1 MAMQN
6 PFKTVSGNSTQKM
19 IFLSRFSMFCKN
31 YAVLLIPA
39 LILILL
45 RNGMVVFDLWSILE
59 GGDLP
64 EGLLHG
70 NFAFDVL
77 DNTWRG
83 WPAYLYRVRGHLG
96 NELLVGIM
104 AMPLYLLFGNSL
116 FVLCQ
121 VPVIYSL
128 GILFLIF
135 YICNRWIGK
144 DVAIIATILFV
155 CAPMEIQ
162 GWALYPYG
170 LHLESA
176 FFSLLAIAL
185 LFRMLESKV
194 ERSRILFSA
203 ALGVTSGI
211 GIFHCVIHLLTLG
224 CILMFWLLNNRSF
237 YKKREFLYFMMF
249 MAIGLIPY
257 IYLGSDSLAVFIKN
271 LIGGGF
277 SGTYTH
283 GRQTHSYITTLTLM
297 SILFWPV
304 GNLFF
309 SKISGWMVTLIGG
322 TGILGCM
329 LAFRKSFWKDNMVFA
344 ILVLYC
350 AMYLSITFITQ
361 VSNQYYFFPV
371 YAHMT
376 IILAT
381 CFCKV
386 QTRYLNQKR
395 YYKGMLYSALLCICI
410 VNIYEIVKDFE
421 PRSFAPQ
428 LKKQFAIKGCCFY
441 WPFGYFVPSGLKTD
455 ITLEV
460 DQFALRNSFAEM
472 RMDNDLP
479 RKTVFVSKIR
489 NGIFPLTSPKSYL
502 VFGKDVS
509 YAGLT
514 RLVDEIEST
523 VPDNSKE
530 YAYKGLAV
538 YYVNDNWLADLLADF
553 KTDII
558 KGKIP
563 SSYQHYFYGELTR
576 KILNKYK
583 NNPNKIKE
591 TIDMFN
597 GRERD
602 WMLKTKIT
610 YNAIIDGRRIGY
622 QKIDSNP

>member
-1 MAMQN
+1 MQN
-6 PFKTVSGNSTQKM
+6 PIKIVSDNFTQKK
-19 IFLSRFSMFCKN
+19 FCLSRFSMSYKN
-31 YAVLLIPA
+31 YAFLLILA

-45 RNGMVVFDLWSILE
+45 RTGMVVFDLWSIYE

-70 NFAFDVL
+70 NFAFDIL

-83 WPAYLYRVRGHLG
+83 WPAYLYKVRGHLG

-104 AMPLYLLFGNSL
+104 AMPFYLLFGNSL

-121 VPVIYSL
+121 VPIIYSL

-135 YICNRWIGK
+135 YICNRWIGT
-144 DVAIIATILFV
+144 DVAMIASILFV
-155 CAPMEIQ
+155 CAPKIIQ
-162 GWALYPYG
+162 GWAAYPYG

-176 FFSLLAIAL
+176 LFSLLAIAL
-185 LFRMLESKV
+185 FFGMLESKV

-224 CILMFWLLNNRSF
+224 CILTFWLLKDKSF
-237 YKKREFLYFMMF
+237 YKSSKFLVFLMY

-257 IYLGSDSLAVFIKN
+257 FYLGSDSLVVFIKE

-277 SGTYTH
+277 ARSYTH
-283 GRQTHSYITTLTLM
+283 GRQTHNYITTLTLM

-304 GNLFF
+304 GNLFL
-309 SKISGWMVTLIGG
+309 SQISGLMVTLIGG
-322 TGILGCM
+322 TGILGCG
-329 LAFRKSFWKDNMVFA
+329 LALRKLFWKDNLVFTL
-344 ILVLYC
+344 LVLYC
-350 AMYLSITFITQ
+350 AIYLSITFITQ
-361 VSNQYYFFPV
+361 VAVQYYFFPI

-395 YYKGMLYSALLCICI
+395 YYKGILYFALLCICI
-410 VNIYEIVKDFE
+410 VNVYEIVKHFE

-428 LKKQFAIKGCCFY
+428 LKKQLAIKGCCFY
-441 WPFGYFVPSGLKTD
+441 WPDGYYVPSGLKTD

-460 DQFALRNSFAEM
+460 DQFALRTIFNEM
-472 RMDNDLP
+472 PMDNDLP

-502 VFGKDVS
+502 VFGEDVS

-514 RLVDEIEST
+514 RLADEIESR

-538 YYVNDNWLADLLADF
+538 YYANDNWLADLLDDF
-553 KTDII
+553 KAGII
-558 KGKIP
+558 KDKIP
-563 SSYQHYFYGELTR
+563 PSYQHYFYGELTR

-583 NNPNKIKE
+583 NNPNKFKE

-597 GRERD
+597 GREKE
-602 WMLKTKIT
+602 WMLKTKVT
-610 YNAIIDGRRIGY
+610 YNAFIDDRRIVY
-622 QKIDSNP
+622 QKIVANP